1 VLVGGLGNDNLTGGA
16 DSDFF
21 VLNATLGTTTNMD
34 TITDFAHLI
43 DHIQLENSIFTQ
55 LSVVGTLNVANFRSS
70 LDGAAADANDYILYN
85 SLNGRLYYDSNGNGA
100 GGATQIALIGVF
112 GHATLTAAD
121 FTVI

>member
-1 VLVGGLGNDNLTGGA
+1 
-16 DSDFF
+16 
-21 VLNATLGTTTNMD
+21 M
-34 TITDFAHLI
+34 
-43 DHIQLENSIFTQ
+43 
-55 LSVVGTLNVANFRSS
+55 NVANFRSS

-112 GHATLTAAD
+112 GHAALTAAD